1 MNKIVLANLGQQV
14 NADLLLTR
22 IAIFQVFVSALFYNL
37 QMELS
42 ELENRGVARQV
53 FSQWTKECEKMER
66 CPPRKLTVL
75 GLTYILLLST
85 AALPA
90 SISSAVHQ
98 LISSIVIMTQKM
110 KKDIENQWKHQ
121 NDGGAINDEAEENK
135 LGENKDFD
143 GFDKNEDVTSEAL
156 PIMGNSLYQVLVS

>member
-1 MNKIVLANLGQQV
+1 MMNKIVLANLGQQV

-37 QMELS
+37 HMELS

-75 GLTYILLLST
+75 GLISILLLLTSDLT
-85 AALPA
+85 T
-90 SISSAVHQ
+90 SILLEMNQ
-98 LISSIVIMTQKM
+98 LISSIVIMTQQIKE
-110 KKDIENQWKHQ
+110 KSENPGKHHDYYGDIDDDTKGNGL
-121 NDGGAINDEAEENK
+121 GGMRVLMGLMRI
-135 LGENKDFD
+135 
-143 GFDKNEDVTSEAL
+143 SML
-156 PIMGNSLYQVLVS
+156 PSRLMRTIWMR